1 MWGLVRSGGGAF
13 GNSLIFNKTF
23 MSHHTHRARLLPVHH
38 LRALPRHVLSIS
50 WGRGHRAKGEAEKFA
65 MVTKA
70 KQCCE
75 REAEALFSDYKT
87 QTARENRETSAK
99 NRVSKN

>member
-1 MWGLVRSGGGAF
+1 MRSGGGAF

-38 LRALPRHVLSIS
+38 LRALPRRVLSIS
-50 WGRGHRAKGEAEKFA
+50 WGQGHRAKGEAEKFA

-70 KQCCE
+70 KQRSE
-75 REAEALFSDYKT
+75 REAEALFYDYKT
-87 QTARENRETSAK
+87 HKPPERVEKT
-99 NRVSKN
+99 RVSKNVSVGN